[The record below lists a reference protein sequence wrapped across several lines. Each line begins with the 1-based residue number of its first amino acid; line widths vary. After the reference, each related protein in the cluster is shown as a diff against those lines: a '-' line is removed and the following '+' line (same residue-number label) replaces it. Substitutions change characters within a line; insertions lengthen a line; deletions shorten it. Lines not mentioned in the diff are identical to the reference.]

1 MVPEVF
7 DVFVQTLVPGTTTT
21 ALLQQLV
28 PDTEYNVG
36 VVAVYSDG
44 EGPIIAEEGKTRKS
58 YDSFNLVRWTVTL
71 NSLGWKKINKK
82 LFSLFPL
89 SVPRG
94 GPRNMNVYDPTTST
108 LSVTWEHADGPVMQY
123 RITYAPTVGDP
134 IDEYVRIFKLHLKKN
149 PKGSLD
155 IFL

>member
-1 MVPEVF
+1 
-7 DVFVQTLVPGTTTT
+7 
-21 ALLQQLV
+21 
-28 PDTEYNVG
+28 
-36 VVAVYSDG
+36 
-44 EGPIIAEEGKTRKS
+44 
-58 YDSFNLVRWTVTL
+58 
-71 NSLGWKKINKK
+71 
-82 LFSLFPL
+82 
-89 SVPRG
+89 
-94 GPRNMNVYDPTTST
+94 MNVYDPTTST